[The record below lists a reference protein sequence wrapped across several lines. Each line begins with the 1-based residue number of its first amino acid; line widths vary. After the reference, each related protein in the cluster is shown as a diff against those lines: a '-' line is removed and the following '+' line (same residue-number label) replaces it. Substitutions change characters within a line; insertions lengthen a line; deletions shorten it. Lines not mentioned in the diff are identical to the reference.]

1 MGPIAR
7 SRNVPELVVA
17 KPYMRWLGT
26 RKSWPMTNSTLG
38 PEQKHGGDGPGELT
52 ALVHEAAEAPPNEI
66 VVRVFQRLK
75 AYGAAGITAI
85 APLLEN
91 DAKRPGIVIMIR
103 EIAKAGPAEQDAAC
117 SALIDAF
124 GAVRPAGQDFLLQ
137 TITAIGCDVPDARFP
152 PGTQFTP
159 IGDAVT
165 ARHAVAAFLPVS
177 KTRYGSFY
185 LTECHWAFSTGW
197 VDRHGGLSNS
207 HGNRYCYFCARTIGS
222 ETAR

>member
-1 MGPIAR
+1 MAR
-7 SRNVPELVVA
+7 DPKIMANDELDSRAGAETWRRRAGRSSPPLS
-17 KPYMRWLGT
+17 T
-26 RKSWPMTNSTLG
+26 RRPK
-38 PEQKHGGDGPGELT
+38 
-52 ALVHEAAEAPPNEI
+52 APPNEI
-66 VVRVFQRLK
+66 VVRVFQRLE
-75 AYGAAGITAI
+75 GV
-85 APLLEN
+85 LEQPASRQLPRCSN
-91 DAKRPGIVIMIR
+91 EDRPKRPGIVIMIR

-137 TITAIGCDVPDARFP
+137 TITAIGCDMCPMLGSRRGPSSRRPATRS
-152 PGTQFTP
+152 
-159 IGDAVT
+159 
-165 ARHAVAAFLPVS
+165 RHAMLSPHSCRCS

-222 ETAR
+222 GTAR